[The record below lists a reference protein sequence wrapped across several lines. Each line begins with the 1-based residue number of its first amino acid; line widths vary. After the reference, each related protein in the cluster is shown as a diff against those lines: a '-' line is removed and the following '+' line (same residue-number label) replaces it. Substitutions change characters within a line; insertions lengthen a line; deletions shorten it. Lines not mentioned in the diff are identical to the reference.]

1 MAELVDLP
9 GRTLWIACWYGILAI
24 GAVGLAGALLWA
36 RELRWRNLDEILR
49 GIGTIVVSLG
59 MLIVLYGADAVLG
72 QILLTAALGVFAMAF
87 SVADRRRH
95 RNRPPLRHPVEQPH
109 ATTRSSFVA
118 FVPSRRLT
126 GPRSR

>member
-1 MAELVDLP
+1 
-9 GRTLWIACWYGILAI
+9 
-24 GAVGLAGALLWA
+24 

-49 GIGTIVVSLG
+49 GIGTIAVSLG
-59 MLIVLYGADAVLG
+59 MLVVLYGADAILG

-95 RNRPPLRHPVEQPH
+95 RNRVPLRHPVEPPR
-109 ATTRSSFVA
+109 TTTQTSFVA